1 MSEAKQKA
9 NAQSGRSLLGSC
21 KEWPW
26 AFRPKLL
33 NCADLV
39 NLLRFQGVAGVWKQ
53 WDFIVICTLG
63 SSTSVIPIVRCQS
76 YGQSQDLPADLVL
89 AERYKAFQSH

>member
-39 NLLRFQGVAGVWKQ
+39 NLLRFQGVGCMEAVGLYSNLY
-53 WDFIVICTLG
+53 LG
-63 SSTSVIPIVRCQS
+63 QLHVSYSNCQMPELRS
-76 YGQSQDLPADLVL
+76 ITGL
-89 AERYKAFQSH
+89 AC